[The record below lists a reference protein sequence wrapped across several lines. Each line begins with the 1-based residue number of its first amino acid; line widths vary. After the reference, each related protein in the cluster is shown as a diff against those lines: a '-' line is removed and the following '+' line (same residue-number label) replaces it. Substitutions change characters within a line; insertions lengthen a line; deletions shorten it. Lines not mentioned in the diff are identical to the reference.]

1 MNWTTI
7 IIVGA
12 VIVFLVLVYLARRF
26 GIIPEIGL
34 AGKLLSLVE
43 DLLVAAG
50 WVKADSNFD
59 KIARTIIN
67 GILLMYTSGSS
78 GSPAD
83 KVTAAMNY
91 ISATVQ
97 TEGITLTG
105 AQLDLIKGI
114 LMGGFNF
121 LTTKRV
127 GKQTALR
134 MIRNDIKQSK

>member
-12 VIVFLVLVYLARRF
+12 VIVFLVLVYLAKRF

-34 AGKLLSLVE
+34 AGKILSLVE
-43 DLLVAAG
+43 DLMVAAG

-59 KIARTIIN
+59 KIARIIIN

-83 KVTAAMNY
+83 KVAAALNY
-91 ISATVQ
+91 ISTTAQ
-97 TEGITLTG
+97 TEGVTLTD
-105 AQLDLIKGI
+105 AQLNLIKGI
-114 LMGGFNF
+114 LMGGFSF
-121 LTTKRV
+121 LTTKKVVKR
-127 GKQTALR
+127 TALR
-134 MIRNDIKQSK
+134 MIKNDIKPI